1 MKKAYIQAI
10 SYYLPERKVTN
21 EELVKDF
28 PEWTVEKINN
38 KIGIKERHVAAAD
51 ETASDLAFKAAEKLF
66 EEYSIDKSTIDY
78 VILVTQ
84 SPDYFLPTTAC
95 ILQER
100 LGLST
105 AIGAIDVNLG
115 CSGFIY
121 GVSLAK
127 GLILGEMATRVLL
140 ITSET
145 YSKYIHPNDKGNRTI
160 FGDAAAATLIGTE
173 GLGEICHF
181 SFGTDG
187 KGAENL
193 IVKSGCSRFRD
204 PLNDLA
210 FDDYGNPKSSDFLY
224 MDGAAIL
231 NYTLDYFPPLA
242 IDTLKKNGLEK
253 EEVDLFIFHQANKY
267 IMNLLRKKLG
277 IPEEKYYTFY
287 ELVGNTVSSTIPIAM
302 KAALEDGSLKK
313 GFKVMS
319 AAPGLGYSWGGVI
332 FRF

>member
-10 SYYLPERKVTN
+10 SYYLPERNVTN

-66 EEYSIDKSTIDY
+66 EEASVDKSTIDY

-242 IDTLKKNGLEK
+242 IETLKKNGLEK

>member
-10 SYYLPERKVTN
+10 SYYLPERNVTN

-66 EEYSIDKSTIDY
+66 EEASVDKSTIDY

>member
-1 MKKAYIQAI
+1 MTKAYIQAI
-10 SYYLPERKVTN
+10 SYYLPERNVTN

-28 PEWTVEKINN
+28 PEWTVEKINS
-38 KIGIKERHVAAAD
+38 KIGIRERHIAAAD
-51 ETASDLAFKAAEKLF
+51 ETAADMAFKAAEKLF
-66 EEYSIDKSTIDY
+66 EEYSIDRTTIDY

-84 SPDYFLPTTAC
+84 SPDYYLPTTAC

-100 LGLST
+100 LGLPT

-121 GVSLAK
+121 GTSLAK

-210 FDDYGNPKSSDFLY
+210 FDDYGNPKSSDHLY
-224 MDGAAIL
+224 MDGSAIL

-242 IDTLKKNGLEK
+242 IDTLKKNDLAK

-277 IPEEKYYTFY
+277 IPEDKYYTFY
-287 ELVGNTVSSTIPIAM
+287 EEVGNTVSSTIPIAM
-302 KAALEDGSLKK
+302 KEALADGSLKK

>member
-1 MKKAYIQAI
+1 M
-10 SYYLPERKVTN
+10 TN

>member
-10 SYYLPERKVTN
+10 SYYLPERNVTN